1 MSTSTSPEWR
11 LFPIAE
17 FPAHA
22 GAWRALNVATADSP
36 ALDPDF
42 VAPLLDHFGNP
53 RARLCIAGEPREPAA
68 MTIAVPSR
76 LAVWQTLQPAQAPIG
91 LWLARQAFAT
101 DCLGA
106 ALLRKLPGTPLLFGL
121 SQLDP
126 EIVPANM
133 SGGPHL
139 QILDYIQT
147 GRITV
152 NGSFDD
158 YWAARGKN
166 LRHNL
171 KRQTN
176 RMATDGL
183 MGQLDVLTEAGEMA
197 AAVDEYG
204 RLENAGWKASGGTAI
219 APDNTQGRFYRAM
232 LERFAARGA
241 ARVFRY
247 RLGEKTAAVDLC
259 IEQGGT
265 LIILKTTYDESINGY
280 SPAMLM
286 RQEALRHIFADGR
299 VRRIEFYGKVMDW
312 HTKWTKEIRMMY
324 HLNCYRFGFLARL
337 LGLRRTALRDAP
349 AGANAA

>member
-1 MSTSTSPEWR
+1 MT
-11 LFPIAE
+11 I
-17 FPAHA
+17 
-22 GAWRALNVATADSP
+22 
-36 ALDPDF
+36 
-42 VAPLLDHFGNP
+42 VAPSKLV
-53 RARLCIAGEPREPAA
+53 A
-68 MTIAVPSR
+68 
-76 LAVWQTLQPAQAPIG
+76 WQTLQPAQAPIG
-91 LWLARQAFAT
+91 LWLARRGL
-101 DCLGA
+101 DMDSLVS
-106 ALLRKLPGTPLLFGL
+106 ALLSTLPGAPLLIGL

-126 EIVPANM
+126 ENIPASI
-133 SGGPHL
+133 SGGLHI
-139 QILDYIQT
+139 QMLDYIQT

-183 MGQLDVLTEAGEMA
+183 VGQLDVLTAANDMA
-197 AAVDEYG
+197 AAVNDYG
-204 RLENAGWKASGGTAI
+204 RIENAGWKAGEGTAI
-219 APDNTQGRFYRAM
+219 APDNTQGLFYQKM

-247 RLGEKTAAVDLC
+247 RLGERTAAIDLC

-265 LIILKTTYDESINGY
+265 LIILKTTYDETIQGY

-286 RQEALRHIFADGR
+286 RLEAFRQLFSDTR
-299 VRRIEFYGKVMDW
+299 VKRIEFYGKAMEW
-312 HTKWTKEIRMMY
+312 HTKWTKEFRMMY

-337 LGLRRTALRDAP
+337 LSHRRRSPPGASVCETTA
-349 AGANAA
+349 

>member
-1 MSTSTSPEWR
+1 MPAFSSPEWR

-17 FPAHA
+17 FSVHA
-22 GAWRALNVATADSP
+22 ETWRALNAATCDSP

-42 VAPLLDHFGNP
+42 VVPLLDHFGNP
-53 RARLCIAGEPREPAA
+53 RARLCIAGDPREPAA

-76 LAVWQTLQPAQAPIG
+76 FSAWQTLQPAQAPIG
-91 LWLARQAFAT
+91 LWVARKELAT
-101 DCLGA
+101 DSLAA
-106 ALLRKLPGTPLLFGL
+106 ALLRKLPGAPLLFGL

-126 EIVPANM
+126 EIIPAM
-133 SGGPHL
+133 AGGPHL

-176 RMATDGL
+176 RLATEGL
-183 MGQLDVLTEAGEMA
+183 AGQLDLLTEVREMST
-197 AAVDEYG
+197 AVDEYG

-219 APDNTQGRFYRAM
+219 APDNAQGNFYRAM

-247 RLGEKTAAVDLC
+247 RLGEKTAALDLC

-265 LIILKTTYDESINGY
+265 LIILKTTYDESIIGY

-286 RQEALRHIFADGR
+286 RQETFRRIFADGR
-299 VRRIEFYGKVMDW
+299 VRRIEFYGKAMDW
-312 HTKWTKEIRMMY
+312 HTKWTNEIRTMY

-337 LGLRRTALRDAP
+337 LGLRRTRLRHAP
-349 AGANAA
+349 ASANAA